1 MSTTTKI
8 ILDTRRMKE
17 KTGTYPIKLRI
28 ISNAKTRDFQTIFD
42 LTKEDY
48 DSLSKKRVGN
58 DLQEIREQ
66 LKEIE
71 REAASEVKLIRPFDF
86 LGFEKSFV
94 YMNPLFRP
102 RRFKEEP
109 VTSDNI
115 SFDYSPYFKRFPLFE
130 EDHLRSGCISKLYL
144 AYIKRLLQ
152 EDRIGNALNYQASY
166 SSIKKFKGN
175 ILLSDINPGFLFQFE
190 KWMVDRGRSLGT
202 VGIQLRPLRC
212 IFNEAIAEGLIRKD
226 NSYPFG
232 RRKYQIPKAKS
243 KKRAI
248 GIEEIGS
255 IHYFTPGSI
264 DDRKAKDFW
273 MFCYYANG
281 MNIKD
286 VAYLKYKDI
295 KGEFFTFI
303 RVKTVLTTRHDPKEI
318 TVYINEE
325 MKSIMDQWGNK
336 EQIPENYIF
345 PILAHGLSA
354 IERHYTVRSFIK
366 FVNDRMTRIGKQLG
380 ISRKITTIVSR
391 HSFSTQL
398 KRSGASTEFIQEALG
413 HTDKST
419 TESYLDSFEHE
430 IKKEFASALTAFKKP
445 ANNDV
450 VPVEGN

>member
-1 MSTTTKI
+1 MHTTVKI

-17 KTGTYPIKLRI
+17 KTGTYPVKLRV
-28 ISNAKTRDFQTIFD
+28 ISNAKTRDFQTIFN
-42 LTKEDY
+42 LTKDAFE
-48 DSLSKKRVGN
+48 SLTKKRVGN
-58 DLQEIREQ
+58 ELQEIREQ

-71 REAASEVKLIRPFDF
+71 REAANEIKLIRPFDF
-86 LGFEKSFV
+86 LDFERNFV
-94 YMNPLFRP
+94 YMHSLFRP
-102 RRFKEEP
+102 RKFKEALQA
-109 VTSDNI
+109 SDNI
-115 SFDYSPYFKRFPLFE
+115 SFDYSPYLKRFPLFK
-130 EDHLRSGCISKLYL
+130 EDHSKSGCISKLYL
-144 AYIKRLLQ
+144 SYIKKLL
-152 EDRIGNALNYQASY
+152 EEERIGNALNYQASY
-166 SSIKKFKGN
+166 NSIKKFKGN
-175 ILLSDINPGFLFQFE
+175 ILLTDITPGFLFQFE

-202 VGIQLRPLRC
+202 VGIHLRPLRC

-226 NSYPFG
+226 KSYPFG

-255 IHYFTPGSI
+255 IYYYTPDSI
-264 DDRKAKDFW
+264 EVQKAKDFW

-303 RVKTVLTTRHDPKEI
+303 RAKTRLTTRHDPKEI
-318 TVYINEE
+318 SVYINEE
-325 MKSIMDQWGNK
+325 MKLIMDRWGNK
-336 EQIPENYIF
+336 EESPDSFVF
-345 PILAHGLSA
+345 PILKYSLTA
-354 IERHYTVRSFIK
+354 IERHYAVRSFIQ
-366 FVNDRMTRIGKQLG
+366 FVNDRMERIGKQLG

-419 TESYLDSFEHE
+419 TESYLDSFENE
-430 IKKEFASALTAFKKP
+430 IKKEFASALTAFKK
-445 ANNDV
+445 NR
-450 VPVEGN
+450 